1 MLSLTAATSAAKKY
15 WNATKP
21 VSRSR
26 CQSRRARTQSASES
40 RTSATWRRRTFTS
53 VLLESGSP
61 THSQPKNMD
70 WCCAAISPTSARA
83 ALANIAVPPPRSDGS
98 HDGRMSTFSKPF
110 SAGSTSI
117 RRRCAN
123 GAKRSSIPS
132 YNQGPNGS
140 NTLLDEDAAAGCLRD
155 GTTRSGLQSHA
166 RNEHHGHPAAHGSD
180 QSIVGP
186 EKAQAPTRGGY
197 QIYIP
202 SYSRAFSH
210 GQDP

>member
-1 MLSLTAATSAAKKY
+1 MGACAH
-15 WNATKP
+15 
-21 VSRSR
+21 SRSR
-26 CQSRRARTQSASES
+26 SAPARRASGEDAPTARNGRASL
-40 RTSATWRRRTFTS
+40 R
-53 VLLESGSP
+53 
-61 THSQPKNMD
+61 
-70 WCCAAISPTSARA
+70 
-83 ALANIAVPPPRSDGS
+83 
-98 HDGRMSTFSKPF
+98 
-110 SAGSTSI
+110 
-117 RRRCAN
+117 
-123 GAKRSSIPS
+123 

-186 EKAQAPTRGGY
+186 EKAQTPTRGGY

-210 GQDP
+210 GQDPTETLAAEFAVMHNAAFHTTMW